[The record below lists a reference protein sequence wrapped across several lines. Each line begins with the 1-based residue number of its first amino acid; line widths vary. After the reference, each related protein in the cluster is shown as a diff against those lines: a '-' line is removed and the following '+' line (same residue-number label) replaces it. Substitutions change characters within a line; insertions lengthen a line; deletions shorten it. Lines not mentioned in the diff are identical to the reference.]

1 VEEAD
6 YFKAEDKYTL
16 VVTKEGESLIEGVLK
31 NWPRSLI
38 PVNSGRY
45 IEEPS

>member
-16 VVTKEGESLIEGVLK
+16 VVTKEGDIDAVSIFNSRGV
-31 NWPRSLI
+31 
-38 PVNSGRY
+38 
-45 IEEPS
+45 